1 MSIDKSAISEVSLLT
16 EQDLYL
22 FNEGSHLRLYE
33 KLGAHPIALE
43 GNLGTYFAVFAPNAK
58 ACSNA
63 RTRDN
68 ARGLGLLEAS
78 SHASYS

>member
-43 GNLGTYFAVFAPNAK
+43 GNLGTYLRCIRAE
-58 ACSNA
+58 
-63 RTRDN
+63 R
-68 ARGLGLLEAS
+68 EAGIS
-78 SHASYS
+78 DGRL